1 MTVPV
6 VRDRVGQEVLRR
18 LLNPIFEPKF
28 HKSSF
33 GFISGRNCHMAI
45 EQLLEFHNR
54 EGLQVVLDADVCGF
68 FDNIPHDIIMTLVAA
83 EIADGNILRLIE
95 KFLKAGVMENGVFKP
110 TTIGT
115 PQGGVISPLLAN
127 IVLNQLD
134 WQLDAAGYRFARYAD
149 DFVVLC
155 PTKNEAQEAMTL
167 VKRIMEEDL
176 RLTLSDEKTVITTYG
191 KGYSFLGFKLSRRSA
206 TMRPK
211 SLEKFKE
218 KIRALTVRKHNL
230 DADVVV
236 KLNQVIRGTANYFS
250 ASFSTCKWIFQK
262 LDSWIRM
269 RLRCMK
275 KKQKSRNDNYKLRVV
290 YFRKNL
296 GLLSMEE
303 IFLKMHGRLT
313 HETPRFY
320 GAISIGVA
328 Q

>member
-1 MTVPV
+1 M
-6 VRDRVGQEVLRR
+6 
-18 LLNPIFEPKF
+18 
-28 HKSSF
+28 
-33 GFISGRNCHMAI
+33 
-45 EQLLEFHNR
+45 
-54 EGLQVVLDADVCGF
+54 
-68 FDNIPHDIIMTLVAA
+68 
-83 EIADGNILRLIE
+83 
-95 KFLKAGVMENGVFKP
+95 
-110 TTIGT
+110 
-115 PQGGVISPLLAN
+115 AN

-134 WQLDAAGYRFARYAD
+134 WLLDAAGYRFARYAD

-155 PTKNEAQEAMTL
+155 PTKAEAQEALTL

-176 RLTLSDEKTVITTYG
+176 HLTLSDEKTVITTYG
-191 KGYSFLGFKLSRRSA
+191 KGYSFLGFKLSRRCA

-218 KIRALTVRKHNL
+218 KIREITVRKHNL
-230 DADVVV
+230 DADVIVR
-236 KLNQVIRGTANYFS
+236 LNQVIRGTANYFS
-250 ASFSTCKWIFQK
+250 PSFSTCKWVFQK

-275 KKQKSRNDNYKLRVV
+275 KKHKSRNDNYKLRVV

-320 GAISIGVA
+320 GAISSGVA